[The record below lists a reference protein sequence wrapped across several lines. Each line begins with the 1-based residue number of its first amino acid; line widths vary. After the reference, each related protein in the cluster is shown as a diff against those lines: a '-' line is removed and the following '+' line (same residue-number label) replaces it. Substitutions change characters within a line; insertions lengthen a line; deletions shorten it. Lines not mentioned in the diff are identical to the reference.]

1 MLGEEVGAQAV
12 KLRKGELRT
21 HGLLDGHNVNMFI
34 PDVLDELAATTIMAE
49 AAEVP
54 EKGPHLN
61 PHRGAA

>member
-1 MLGEEVGAQAV
+1 MPREEVGAQMF
-12 KLRKGELRT
+12 KFLQGELRAE
-21 HGLLDGHNVNMFI
+21 GFLDGHNVNMFI

>member
-1 MLGEEVGAQAV
+1 MPREKVGAQV
-12 KLRKGELRT
+12 LKLLKGEL
-21 HGLLDGHNVNMFI
+21 GSKGFLDGYNVNMFI
-34 PDVLDELAATTIMAE
+34 PDVLDELATTTIMAE

>member
-1 MLGEEVGAQAV
+1 MPSEEVGAKV
-12 KLRKGELRT
+12 YKLLKGELRMQ
-21 HGLLDGHNVNMFI
+21 GFLNGHDVNVFV
-34 PDVLDELAATTIMAE
+34 PDVLNELAATAVMAE